1 MIPGILECMKCA
13 LLLVALALMFPAHA
27 QDYPNRPIKMVV
39 PFPPGGG
46 MDGVARPLAEKL
58 AVLLGQPLVIENRP
72 GASGNVGAEAVARTP
87 ADGYTLMFVND
98 FLASNP
104 AMYKSIGYDSLRDF
118 TPLARVATVK
128 LLFVVHPSS
137 PARSFRDLAS
147 LSKSKPVSL
156 GTPGVGSAPH
166 LLGELLNLEG
176 ALRSIH
182 VPYKGSAP
190 AVADAMGGQVDVV
203 LTTLPSVTSHLRSG
217 KLRGLAVTSERRSET
232 FPDLPT
238 LAESGV
244 PGIVADIWYG
254 LFARAGTPE
263 PVLRRLQAATAQALA
278 QPDLIDR
285 LQKAG
290 YEMSPAT
297 PEAFGAQLRADL
309 ERWRRVV
316 NDAKIPKE

>member
-1 MIPGILECMKCA
+1 MKCA
-13 LLLVALALMFPAHA
+13 LVVIALALTFFPAHA
-27 QDYPNRPIKMVV
+27 QDYPNRPIRMVV

-58 AVLLGQPLVIENRP
+58 ALLLGQPVIIENRP

-87 ADGYTLMFVND
+87 ADGYTLMFAND

-118 TPLARVATVK
+118 TPVARVATVK

-137 PARSFRDLAS
+137 PARSFRDLAQM
-147 LSKSKPVSL
+147 SKGKPVSL

-176 ALRSIH
+176 AMRSIH

-190 AVADAMGGQVDVV
+190 AVADAMGGQVDVI

-217 KLRGLAVTSERRSET
+217 KLRGLAVTSERRSDA
-232 FPDLPT
+232 FPDIPT
-238 LAESGV
+238 LAENGV
-244 PGIVADIWYG
+244 PGIAADIWYG
-254 LFARAGTPE
+254 LFARAGTPDA
-263 PVLRRLQAATAQALA
+263 VLRRLNAATAQSLA

-290 YEMSPAT
+290 YELSPAT
-297 PEAFGAQLRADL
+297 PEAFGMQLRADL
-309 ERWRRVV
+309 DRWRRVV